1 VTYSAAYFPATLL
14 RNGLANFRFVLTFG
28 GQHDINLRLSLE
40 TSLLWNKYLS
50 FMFKKYRYLVNSWF
64 VVVLAG
70 PVLTA
75 LLFAIY
81 FRGQED
87 YRLYL
92 FFIGFGILF
101 GSVLSLPAYF
111 LLAVCYHNMI
121 TSNLPDKAIR
131 TLLII
136 IALLCCLSTM
146 LLYSLQANILL
157 SQHGFSRN
165 IMVFLSYAILIMTT
179 LSSFKIKHT
188 G

>member
-1 VTYSAAYFPATLL
+1 MF
-14 RNGLANFRFVLTFG
+14 
-28 GQHDINLRLSLE
+28 
-40 TSLLWNKYLS
+40 NKY
-50 FMFKKYRYLVNSWF
+50 KYLVNSWL
-64 VVVLAG
+64 VVLLAG

-81 FRGQED
+81 FQGQED
-87 YRLYL
+87 YRIYL

-111 LLAVCYHNMI
+111 LLAVCYHYI
-121 TSNLPDKAIR
+121 SPSNLPDKAFR
-131 TLLII
+131 TLMII

-146 LLYSLQANILL
+146 LLYSLQTNILL

-165 IMVFLSYAILIMTT
+165 IMVFLSYSILIMTT
-179 LSSFKIKHT
+179 LSSFKIRHT